1 MIPTKYNLLEALKT
15 IRVRAFLIT
24 LLLVS
29 IPQLFAAYLFFNQAE
44 DSLFRERASK
54 LTGIANLLEKEFQK
68 RAPIIFVE
76 LSAQQVPAGKEKDFV
91 ESYLDE
97 PVIFL
102 QSSYPEVGLGYYM
115 IDYGGEVSVLRPAI
129 SPRERRY
136 SVEVPLVYVGKNL
149 GYAFAEESLQAIL
162 KDLSNIRQSI
172 FLILSLSLLLGI
184 AGAYFLSTSLGYGVK
199 MIKSGLLEM
208 GKSLK
213 ARVMPLEGEMGE
225 IEEAI
230 NHLANSLEEALARLS
245 LVFESSPVGLLLIS
259 ADEYGEYRVLLHNK
273 PFLQLLNIS
282 EGSINQIFTMEQ
294 FFTPQVIKSLKK
306 NEKTEFLNIPLSD
319 RYFNL
324 LVVGLGGEGALL
336 LLEEVTERN
345 KLLEE
350 LRRKEKTASL
360 GLLIASLAHEIKN
373 PLTSIKGYAEL
384 LLKQPLKDKE
394 RMYLT
399 HILKESERVD
409 SLIGELLYLGR
420 PVTLKKDAINLKWL
434 VEEALTAYRPMLE
447 KEGILVETMVESDT
461 FVADKEK
468 MLRALTNL
476 IKNSLEALHRGGT
489 LYLEGKVVEGTLML
503 EVKDTGRGMSREV
516 ADNIFDPFYSTK
528 EKGVGLGLSVAHS
541 IVKAHSGSLSVISK
555 EGEGTTFTLI
565 IPG

>member
-1 MIPTKYNLLEALKT
+1 MPTKYNLLKALKT
-15 IRVRAFLIT
+15 IRVRVFLIT

-29 IPQLFAAYLFFNQAE
+29 LPQLFAAYLFLNQAE
-44 DSLFRERASK
+44 ESLFRERASK
-54 LTGIANLLEKEFQK
+54 LTGIATLLEKEFQR
-68 RAPIIFVE
+68 RAPIIFAE
-76 LSAQQVPAGKEKDFV
+76 LSIQQVPADQKRDFLEK
-91 ESYLDE
+91 YLNE
-97 PVIFL
+97 PVNFL
-102 QSSYPEVGLGYYM
+102 QSSYPEVGLGYFM

-129 SPRERRY
+129 SPQEIPY
-136 SVEVPLVYVGKNL
+136 SVEVPLVYMGKNL
-149 GYAFAEESLQAIL
+149 GHAFAEESLRSIL
-162 KDLSNIRQSI
+162 KDLSQIRQSV
-172 FLILSLSLLLGI
+172 FLILTISLLLGI
-184 AGAYFLSTSLGYGVK
+184 AGAYLLSANLGQGVK
-199 MIKSGLLEM
+199 VIKEGLSEM
-208 GKSLK
+208 EKSLK
-213 ARVMPLEGEMGE
+213 ARVMPLQGEMGE

-230 NHLANSLEEALARLS
+230 NHLADSLEEALARLN
-245 LVFESSPVGLLLIS
+245 LVFESSPVGLLLIT
-259 ADEYGEYRVLLHNK
+259 ADENGEYHILLHNQ

-282 EGSINQIFTMEQ
+282 VESVNQIFSMEQ
-294 FFTPQVIKSLKK
+294 FFSPEVVRSLKK
-306 NEKTEFLNIPLSD
+306 NEKTEFLNIPLGE

-350 LRRKEKTASL
+350 LKRKEKIASL

-394 RMYLT
+394 RIYLT
-399 HILKESERVD
+399 HILKESERVN

-420 PVTLKKDAINLKWL
+420 PVTLKKDTINLKGL
-434 VEEALTAYRPMLE
+434 VEEALTAYKPMLE
-447 KEGILVETMVESDT
+447 KEAIIVEMMVGNDT

-489 LYLEGKVVEGTLML
+489 LYLKGKVAEGTLLL
-503 EVKDTGRGMSREV
+503 EVKDTGRGMPKEV
-516 ADNIFDPFYSTK
+516 AESIFDPFYSTK

-541 IVKAHSGSLSVISK
+541 IVKAHGGSLSVASK
-555 EGEGTTFTLI
+555 EGEGTSFTLI
-565 IPG
+565 IPA